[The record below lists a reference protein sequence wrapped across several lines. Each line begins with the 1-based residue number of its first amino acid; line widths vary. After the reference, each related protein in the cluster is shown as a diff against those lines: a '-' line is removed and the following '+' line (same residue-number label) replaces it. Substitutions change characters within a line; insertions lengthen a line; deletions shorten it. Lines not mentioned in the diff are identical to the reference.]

1 VRKRDHLIL
10 LTFVLVG
17 TIILV
22 SNPQAGHNLIFRI
35 PGLDSQVVFAQQTS
49 DRPLPLLSDDTLR
62 VELVADT
69 GLKLPTGLTFL
80 DSRGTMIV
88 LEKESGNAYLV
99 ENGKVSSA
107 IFHSPVALGQEQGLL
122 SVTSVN
128 EAELMN
134 VPAQQ
139 ADVNKVYVFMY
150 MTEADSEGR
159 SSGNKIYR
167 FTWDAEDRVL
177 QNKMLILD
185 LPSDPG
191 PSHNG
196 GKLIVDRHG
205 YLFTVIGDVNRV
217 GSIMQN
223 IVEASTPDD
232 TSVIIR
238 LNLDGS
244 FAKDNPFTSYGRET
258 LNKYYAYGVR
268 NSFGLSIDPLTGIL
282 WDTENGENTNDEI
295 NIVYP
300 GFNSG
305 WMKIMGP
312 IEETQYSTNDLFTLH
327 GSYYSD
333 PLFTWRIPIGVT
345 DIEFFNSSV
354 LGDKYAYN
362 IFIGDF
368 NGGSLYFF
376 KPNDE
381 RNGLVLV
388 EHGELQ
394 DKMADNHDEAELMKL
409 GGFDAGIS
417 DLETGP
423 DGYLYVLAMDGRIY
437 RIVPK
442 PSCDVLL
449 ADPNNEN
456 PSADA
461 GEDRFGEPGT
471 KVELDAT
478 DSWDPNPDGR
488 IVKYSWIHKSGPMV
502 EIEGSD
508 TDFATFTVP
517 NVEETQQLTIELVV
531 TDDNC
536 AQDSDEIVISINPSQ
551 E

>member
-1 VRKRDHLIL
+1 VRKRGHLVL
-10 LTFVLVG
+10 LTSFVFG
-17 TIILV
+17 TIMLV
-22 SNPQAGHNLIFRI
+22 SILQAGQNLDSPI
-35 PGLDSQVVFAQQTS
+35 PGSNNQFVFAQQPS
-49 DRPLPLLSDDTLR
+49 DRPLPHLSDDNLR
-62 VELVADT
+62 AELVADT
-69 GLKLPTGLTFL
+69 GLRFPTGLTFL

-99 ENGKVSSA
+99 ENGKITSTV
-107 IFHSPVALGQEQGLL
+107 FHSPVGLAQEQGLL

-128 EAELMN
+128 EAELTN
-134 VPAQQ
+134 VPGQQ

-150 MTEADSEGR
+150 LTEADSEGR
-159 SSGNKIYR
+159 ASGNKIYR
-167 FTWDAEDRVL
+167 FTWDPEVKVL
-177 QNKMLILD
+177 RDKTLILT

-196 GKLIVDRHG
+196 GKLIVDRRG

-217 GSIMQN
+217 GSILQN

-244 FAKDNPFTSYGRET
+244 FVRDNPFTSYGRET
-258 LNKYYAYGVR
+258 LNRYYAYGVR
-268 NSFGLSIDPLTGIL
+268 NSFGLSIDPLTGNL
-282 WDTENGENTNDEI
+282 WDTENGENDNDEI
-295 NIVYP
+295 NIVHP

-305 WMKIMGP
+305 WSKIMGP
-312 IEETQYSTNDLFTLH
+312 IGETQRSTNDLFDLQ

-333 PLFTWRIPIGVT
+333 PLFVWRIPIGVT
-345 DIEFFNSSV
+345 DIEFFNSDV
-354 LGDKYAYN
+354 LGEKYAYN

-376 KPNDE
+376 RPNND
-381 RNGLVLV
+381 RNGLALN
-388 EHGELQ
+388 EHSELQ
-394 DKMADNHDEAELMKL
+394 DKIADSHDEANLSRL

-437 RIVPK
+437 RVVPK

-449 ADPNNEN
+449 ADPNNVN

-461 GEDRFGEPGT
+461 GADRTEAPGNR
-471 KVELDAT
+471 VELDAT
-478 DSWDPNPDGR
+478 DSWDPNPNGR
-488 IVKYSWIHKSGPMV
+488 IVQYSWIHKSGPMV
-502 EIEGSD
+502 EIERSD
-508 TDFATFTVP
+508 TDFASFIVP
-517 NVEETQQLTIELVV
+517 DVEETQQLTIELVI

-536 AQDSDEIVISINPSQ
+536 AQDSDEIVITINPSQ
-551 E
+551 